1 LDARSG
7 ENLGEFTMKQ
17 PKMSNLKIDQA
28 GTQKMRKKMA
38 SAKKVKITINFDSD
52 ILLELKDL
60 AGKSGIP
67 YQTLINRMVR
77 EAINQKADELSRL
90 DKLEEEVKKLK
101 AKLAA

>member
-1 LDARSG
+1 
-7 ENLGEFTMKQ
+7 MKQ
-17 PKMSNLKIDQA
+17 PKMNNVKFDSA

-38 SAKKVKITINFDSD
+38 SAKKIKITINFDYD
-52 ILLELKDL
+52 VLLELKDL

-77 EAINQKADELSRL
+77 ESINQKADELSRL
-90 DKLEEEVKKLK
+90 DVLEEEVKKLK